1 VDRLSTVGALAL
13 GLALGCGG
21 GDRGGEKPP
30 PQRSRVNAVAATPK
44 PQEDLSEWCE
54 ISADAQAARTF
65 AFPRLAG
72 DVGRGPG
79 WRWVN
84 VWATWCKP
92 CLEEMPMLAG
102 WRERFARENVA
113 VDMVFLSVDADAAT
127 VAELR
132 KSRPEIPDGPRI
144 ASVDDLPKW
153 MAAIGLDESSVLPIH
168 LFVDPAQR
176 IRCVRMGGIGED
188 DYDTVKRVVTQE

>member
-1 VDRLSTVGALAL
+1 VTL
-13 GLALGCGG
+13 GLALACGG
-21 GDRGGEKPP
+21 GDGTGGKSPP
-30 PQRSRVNAVAATPK
+30 RSRVNAVAATPK
-44 PQEDLSEWCE
+44 PQEDLAEWCE
-54 ISADAQAARTF
+54 IRADADTARKF
-65 AFPRLAG
+65 ALPRLEG
-72 DVGRGPG
+72 DVARGPG

-102 WRERFARENVA
+102 WRERFAREKVA
-113 VDMVFLSVDADAAT
+113 VDMVFLSVDADAAA

-144 ASVDDLPKW
+144 ASVDDLPNW
-153 MAAIGLDESSVLPIH
+153 MASIGLDESSVLPIH
-168 LFVDPAQR
+168 LFVDPADR
-176 IRCVRMGGIGED
+176 VRCVRMGGIGED